1 MKTYMFKKAISLVA
15 AAILSME
22 ATTGWSQVINIPTDN
37 KAGWSIN
44 NNSTFQVNTWS
55 VEGNTDGSGMVTPF
69 LENWVYRNQK
79 LPDGIWSYTVTGLTP
94 DQTYVFSALVRAY
107 NEGSNVTPGNVNLY
121 AGSNYSSDIST
132 GTTIYGNNTGKYG
145 MLSVTGTADAQ
156 GQLKVGVRVYA
167 NSCNWVALKNATL
180 TPYSPSSAV
189 LYVLSPTIESGE
201 TYLITNAQSGDC
213 YALTGSTSNNNA
225 SRAKTNASN
234 NSVITSVPANTEF
247 TVTGS
252 NNQFVFYNTGLK
264 KYIRLFGDSRFYDV
278 NEYNIKTES
287 SDKGF
292 YLSRNNENRTYYLRY
307 NNGYVTATNSNNR
320 SRVYLFA
327 KYSLSFDKALCS
339 IKYGEA
345 FTEPV
350 LTKHPASAS
359 VTFSSSDTNVA
370 TVDANTGKVLIQGAG
385 TAQITASCKVTAS
398 STLSASYTLLVTP
411 GEKSKPTLTLW
422 FNGNAS
428 GHVVG
433 TTGEIG
439 YYYDGDGVV
448 TFQSSNENVATV
460 NQNGVVLGVSP
471 GEVEFTATSSETNR
485 YASVSSTLKITVI
498 NGYNPQSPNLQFS
511 TVNGITTIQAGEQLN
526 TTYSRDGNGLV
537 TYASSDNSIATI
549 NERGV
554 ITGIGE
560 GKVTLTATVAA
571 DGNYTAQSKSV
582 EVTVTLKDPQL
593 TFAAENGVG
602 QIYVGDQ
609 LKTVVKT
616 LSDASISYSS
626 SNDGVAS
633 VDNKGVITGEHE
645 GTATIKATI
654 LSEGAYSGATKSIS
668 VKVVKRKTTVEPS
681 FTTKSIRVGGTT
693 VLKLITESNGN
704 QHFVS
709 DNTAVATINAT
720 TGEITGIAEGT
731 ATIRYWVDAS
741 VGYEASEVGTVTVV
755 VSSKPEPIVE
765 VNPSSVSLA
774 IGGRKDIVVNLGDY
788 TGNCIALVN
797 DESIAGVAVK
807 SHDPENHTY
816 VFSVTGLVHGETFI
830 TLALEET
837 NTYLPMEIKVPV
849 TVLNIYQYELVVKN
863 APINGVAIQI
873 WGVTYT
879 GSSIFNSSHNQIS
892 VTDVNVRYLP
902 SYQSKVEISDRLIT
916 VTYSLREPAKGSFIR
931 LKSLSSGK
939 YATLVADGG
948 VLTMAEKGLNNII
961 YYDEQGHFLFYKNG
975 QYVKEV
981 NKMAAVDEAAN
992 ADVFSFTRG
1001 TGDYSECY
1009 SIQTTGGY
1017 LHGSSNG
1024 TSIGSTSGSE
1034 YAYWYVE
1041 MLESLPVSVSANGY
1055 GYASLYCP
1063 VELEVSGGLSAYYI
1077 DSKSDNHDDT
1087 HNAVVEYRLHLEQ
1100 LFSVI
1105 PAKTPV
1111 ILVGVPGTTYNCP
1124 IKYEPTQT
1132 APVSADALT
1141 GHCAAQVSADVRGGG
1156 TIYAL
1161 QASKSAESVGFYP
1174 WTKETLSGFKCYFIE
1189 TNATPA
1195 PYYRFVFGEEGNS
1208 TGLSEPLIET
1218 AEESLV
1224 FNLQGQRVADTPENL
1239 PAGLYIVRGKKVII
1253 K

>member
-1 MKTYMFKKAISLVA
+1 MKTIFYKTISLVA
-15 AAILSME
+15 ATILSMV

-37 KAGWSIN
+37 KAGWSID

-94 DQTYVFSALVRAY
+94 NQVYVFSALVRAY
-107 NEGSNVTPGNVNLY
+107 NEGSNVTPGNVYLY
-121 AGSNYSSDIST
+121 AGSNNYSSDIST

-145 MLSVTGTADAQ
+145 MLSVTGTADAR

-180 TPYSPSSAV
+180 MPYSPSSAV
-189 LYVLSPTIESGE
+189 YVLSPTIESGE

-225 SRAKTNASN
+225 SRASTNASYDC
-234 NSVITSVPANTEF
+234 VIKSAPANTEF
-247 TVTGS
+247 IVTGS
-252 NNQFVFYNTGLK
+252 NNQFLFYNSGLK
-264 KYIRLFGDSRFYDV
+264 KYVRLYGDNRFYDV
-278 NEYNIKTES
+278 NSYNVKAES
-287 SDKGF
+287 SNNGF
-292 YLSRNNENRTYYLRY
+292 YLSRTNGNTAYYLRY
-307 NNGYVTATNSNNR
+307 NSGFMTTTNSNSR
-320 SRVYLFA
+320 SRVYLFK
-327 KYSLSFDKALCS
+327 KYILSFDKALCS

-350 LTKHPASAS
+350 LTKQPASAS

-385 TAQITASCKVTAS
+385 TVQITASCKVTAS

-411 GEKSKPTLTLW
+411 GEKTKPTLTLW

-439 YYYDGDGVV
+439 YYYSGDGVV

-471 GEVEFTATSSETNR
+471 GEVEITATSSETNS

-549 NERGV
+549 NDRGV

-626 SNDGVAS
+626 SDNLVAS

-645 GTATIKATI
+645 GTATITATI
-654 LSEGAYSGATKSIS
+654 LPEGAYSGATKSIS

-681 FTTKSIRVGGTT
+681 FTTKSIRVGGTS

-704 QHFVS
+704 QHFAS
-709 DNTAVATINAT
+709 DNPLVATINAA
-720 TGEITGIAEGT
+720 TGEITGISEGT
-731 ATIRYWVDAS
+731 ATLRYWIDAS
-741 VGYEASEVGTVTVV
+741 AGFEASEVGTVTVT
-755 VSSKPEPIVE
+755 VSNKPEPMVE
-765 VNPSSVSLA
+765 VNPSAVAMA
-774 IGGRKDIVVNLGDY
+774 IGGRKEVVVDLGDY
-788 TGNCIALVN
+788 DGICSAIVN
-797 DESIAGVAVK
+797 DGKIAAVAEK
-807 SHDPENHTY
+807 SHDVENHLYT
-816 VFSVTGLVHGETFI
+816 FTVTGLSYGETFM
-830 TLALEET
+830 TLTLEET
-837 NTYLPMEIKVPV
+837 NTYMPKEIKVPIS
-849 TVLNIYQYELVVKN
+849 VLNIYQYELVIVN
-863 APINGVAIQI
+863 APANGVAVQI

-879 GSSIFNSSHNQIS
+879 ASSIFNSSHNAI
-892 VTDVNVRYLP
+892 VATDVNVHYLP
-902 SYQSKVEISDRLIT
+902 SYQSEVEISGRLIT
-916 VTYSLREPAKGSFIR
+916 VTYSLREPTKGSFIR
-931 LKSLSSGK
+931 LKNLSSGK
-939 YATLVADGG
+939 YATLAADGE
-948 VLTMAEKGLNNII
+948 VLGMAEKSLNNII

-981 NKMAAVDEAAN
+981 NKMAAVAEASSAN
-992 ADVFSFTRG
+992 VFAFTRG
-1001 TGDYSECY
+1001 SGDYSEGFA
-1009 SIQTTGGY
+1009 IRTADKY
-1017 LHGSSNG
+1017 LHGSTDE
-1024 TSIGSTSGSE
+1024 TSVGSASGSKF
-1034 YAYWYVE
+1034 AYWYVE
-1041 MLESLPVSVSANGY
+1041 TLETLPITVSPNGY

-1063 VELEVSGGLSAYYI
+1063 VELEVAGGLSAYYI
-1077 DSKSDNHDDT
+1077 DSKSDSHDDA
-1087 HNAVVEYRLHLEQ
+1087 HNAVIEYRLHLEQ

-1111 ILVGVPGTTYNCP
+1111 ILVGVPGTTYSCP
-1124 IKYEPTQT
+1124 IKYEPTQS
-1132 APVSADALT
+1132 APASADALT
-1141 GHCAAQVSADVRGGG
+1141 GHYAAQVSADVRGGG

-1174 WTKETLSGFKCYFIE
+1174 WTQENMTGFKCYFVE
-1189 TNATPA
+1189 SNATPA
-1195 PYYRFVFGEEGNS
+1195 PYYRFVFGEEGSS
-1208 TGLSEPLIET
+1208 TDLTESLIEST
-1218 AEESLV
+1218 SSVPV
-1224 FNLQGQRVADTPENL
+1224 FNILAHRVADSLDNL
-1239 PAGLYIVRGKKVII
+1239 PKGIYIVRGKKMIV